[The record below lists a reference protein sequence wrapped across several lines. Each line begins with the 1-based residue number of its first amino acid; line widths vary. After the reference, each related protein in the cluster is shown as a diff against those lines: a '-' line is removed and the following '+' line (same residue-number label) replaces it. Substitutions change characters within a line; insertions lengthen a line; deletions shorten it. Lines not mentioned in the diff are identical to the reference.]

1 MNGIAV
7 DIDNDGV
14 KLYTNFMEKIL
25 KGYEVIVDDNGIVK
39 DIVMSGSEDIISV
52 GFCDVHTHGAMGFDI
67 SLCTQEALDAIS
79 KFYLENGITAFS
91 PTFVATPLAVLDRQL
106 DTLYSLKQNYAVM
119 LPAHIEGPFISKAQK
134 GAQPEENILEEYSD
148 EHRIFFEKHKEHIG
162 IVTLC
167 PAVKGADK
175 LISDL
180 VSLGIKAQ
188 AGHDNSYYPQ
198 IVKAVECGL
207 DGVTHLGSASS
218 QMRRDCNLE
227 KHMGLTETALYLDD
241 LAVELIVD
249 GKHLAKDFVDMVH
262 KVKSADKIMYVS
274 DSLSTAGMP
283 AGEYML
289 GDTPVVSDGT
299 VSYLTNRTTLAGSV
313 TNLYKSLSLAL
324 EYGYTL
330 DTALQCTAYN
340 PRRYRGLPTGIS
352 IGDKA
357 DFIVLDKDGR
367 LKQVTLGTT
376 TILKD

>member
-1 MNGIAV
+1 
-7 DIDNDGV
+7 
-14 KLYTNFMEKIL
+14 MEKFL

-106 DTLYSLKQNYAVM
+106 TALYSLKQNYAVM
-119 LPAHIEGPFISKAQK
+119 LPAHLEGPFISKAQK
-134 GAQPEENILEEYSD
+134 GAQPESAILDEYNEN
-148 EHRIFFEKHKEHIG
+148 EHKWFFEKHQKHIG

-167 PAVKGADK
+167 PSVKNIDK
-175 LISDL
+175 LIKLL

-207 DGVTHLGSASS
+207 DAVTHLGSASS

-241 LAVELIVD
+241 LTVELIVD

-340 PRRYRGLPTGIS
+340 PRRYMGLPTGIS

-357 DFIVLDKDGR
+357 NFIVLDKDGR

>member
-1 MNGIAV
+1 
-7 DIDNDGV
+7 
-14 KLYTNFMEKIL
+14 
-25 KGYEVIVDDNGIVK
+25 
-39 DIVMSGSEDIISV
+39 
-52 GFCDVHTHGAMGFDI
+52 
-67 SLCTQEALDAIS
+67 
-79 KFYLENGITAFS
+79 
-91 PTFVATPLAVLDRQL
+91 
-106 DTLYSLKQNYAVM
+106 
-119 LPAHIEGPFISKAQK
+119 
-134 GAQPEENILEEYSD
+134 
-148 EHRIFFEKHKEHIG
+148 
-162 IVTLC
+162 
-167 PAVKGADK
+167 
-175 LISDL
+175 
-180 VSLGIKAQ
+180 
-188 AGHDNSYYPQ
+188 GHDNSYYPQ

-207 DGVTHLGSASS
+207 DAVTHLGSASS

-324 EYGYTL
+324 EYGYAL

-340 PRRYRGLPTGIS
+340 PRRYMGLPTGIS

>member
-1 MNGIAV
+1 
-7 DIDNDGV
+7 
-14 KLYTNFMEKIL
+14 MEKIL

-106 DTLYSLKQNYAVM
+106 TALYSLKQNYAVM

-148 EHRIFFEKHKEHIG
+148 EHRMFFEKHKEHIG

-274 DSLSTAGMP
+274 DS
-283 AGEYML
+283 
-289 GDTPVVSDGT
+289 
-299 VSYLTNRTTLAGSV
+299 
-313 TNLYKSLSLAL
+313 
-324 EYGYTL
+324 
-330 DTALQCTAYN
+330 
-340 PRRYRGLPTGIS
+340 
-352 IGDKA
+352 
-357 DFIVLDKDGR
+357 
-367 LKQVTLGTT
+367 
-376 TILKD
+376 